1 MTMTPIRAVTRLMA
15 TLAALVLGAQ
25 LALAEAQHK
34 VAIHVDEE
42 NVSTMNMALNNAANI
57 AKHYGGISHAIGVG
71 GRDLGEEVV
80 IEIVTYGPG
89 LHMLRADTSPVKDR
103 IATMALEMDN
113 ISFSACL
120 NTVEAMKQKS
130 QKDVPLI
137 SEASVVPS
145 GAVRLMELQ
154 KDGYAY
160 LRP

>member
-1 MTMTPIRAVTRLMA
+1 MNFNPMRVAKHLAMVT
-15 TLAALVLGAQ
+15 AALVVGAQ
-25 LALAEAQHK
+25 MALAQTANK

-42 NVSTMNMALNNAANI
+42 SIQTMNMALNNAQNI
-57 AKHYGGISHAIGVG
+57 ATFYEEQ
-71 GRDLGEEVV
+71 GEEVI

-89 LHMLRADTSPVKDR
+89 LHMLRSDTSPVAQR
-103 IATMALEMDN
+103 IATMSLEMDN

-120 NTVEAMKQKS
+120 NTVENMRQSS

-137 SEASVVPS
+137 SEATVVPS

-154 KDGYAY
+154 QQGYAY

>member
-1 MTMTPIRAVTRLMA
+1 MTLNPIRTVTRLMA
-15 TLAALVLGAQ
+15 TLAAIVLGAQ
-25 LALAEAQHK
+25 LALADAQHK

-57 AKHYGGISHAIGVG
+57 AKHYG
-71 GRDLGEEVV
+71 DLGEEVI

-103 IATMALEMDN
+103 IATMSLEMDN

-137 SEASVVPS
+137 SEATVVPS

>member
-1 MTMTPIRAVTRLMA
+1 MTKTPIRAATRLLA

-57 AKHYGGISHAIGVG
+57 AKHYG
-71 GRDLGEEVV
+71 DLGEEVV

-103 IATMALEMDN
+103 IAAMSLEMDN

-137 SEASVVPS
+137 SEATVVPS

>member
-1 MTMTPIRAVTRLMA
+1 MTLNPIRAATRLLA
-15 TLAALVLGAQ
+15 ILAALVLGAQ
-25 LALAEAQHK
+25 LALAEVQHK

-57 AKHYGGISHAIGVG
+57 AKHYG
-71 GRDLGEEVV
+71 DLGEEVV

-103 IATMALEMDN
+103 IAVMALEMDN

-120 NTVEAMKQKS
+120 NTVEAMKQKA

-137 SEASVVPS
+137 SEANVVPS

-154 KDGYAY
+154 KEGYAY

>member
-1 MTMTPIRAVTRLMA
+1 M
-15 TLAALVLGAQ
+15 
-25 LALAEAQHK
+25 
-34 VAIHVDEE
+34 
-42 NVSTMNMALNNAANI
+42 S
-57 AKHYGGISHAIGVG
+57 
-71 GRDLGEEVV
+71 
-80 IEIVTYGPG
+80 
-89 LHMLRADTSPVKDR
+89 
-103 IATMALEMDN
+103 LEMDN

-137 SEASVVPS
+137 SEATVVPS

>member
-1 MTMTPIRAVTRLMA
+1 MTHIRTALA
-15 TLAALVLGAQ
+15 TLTLIVVTLSPAF
-25 LALAEAQHK
+25 AEPAHK

-42 NVSTMNMALNNAANI
+42 KLSTMNMALNNAENI
-57 AKHYGGISHAIGVG
+57 AKYYAEK
-71 GRDLGEEVV
+71 GEEVA

-103 IATMALEMDN
+103 IAIMDLEMDH

-120 NTVEAMKQKS
+120 NTVQAMEQTT
-130 QKDVPLI
+130 QNDVPLVD
-137 SEASVVPS
+137 EATIVPS

-154 KDGYAY
+154 EQGYSY

>member
-1 MTMTPIRAVTRLMA
+1 MKIVSGRKNEMTLNPMRAIARLFMA
-15 TLAALVLGAQ
+15 AAALMLGAH
-25 LALAEAQHK
+25 LAYAETPNK

-42 NVSTMNMALNNAANI
+42 SIQTMNMALNNAQNI
-57 AKHYGGISHAIGVG
+57 AAHYEAQ
-71 GRDLGEEVV
+71 GEEVI

-89 LHMLRADTSPVKDR
+89 LHMLRSDTSPVAQR
-103 IATMALEMDN
+103 ISVMALEMDN

-130 QKDVPLI
+130 QKDVPLL
-137 SEASVVPS
+137 SEAVVVPS

-154 KDGYAY
+154 QQGYSY

>member
-1 MTMTPIRAVTRLMA
+1 MTLNPIRTVTRLMA
-15 TLAALVLGAQ
+15 TLAAIVLGAQ
-25 LALAEAQHK
+25 LALADAQHK

-57 AKHYGGISHAIGVG
+57 AKHYG
-71 GRDLGEEVV
+71 DLGEEVI

-103 IATMALEMDN
+103 IATMSLEMDN

-130 QKDVPLI
+130 QKDVPLF
-137 SEASVVPS
+137 SEATVVPS

>member
-1 MTMTPIRAVTRLMA
+1 MMMTPIRAVTRLMA

-57 AKHYGGISHAIGVG
+57 AKHYG
-71 GRDLGEEVV
+71 DLGEEVV

-103 IATMALEMDN
+103 IAAMALEMDN

>member
-57 AKHYGGISHAIGVG
+57 AKHYG
-71 GRDLGEEVV
+71 DLGEEVI

-103 IATMALEMDN
+103 IATMSLEMDN

-137 SEASVVPS
+137 SEATVVPS

>member
-1 MTMTPIRAVTRLMA
+1 MILNPMRAVTRLAMA
-15 TLAALVLGAQ
+15 TAALIVGAHM
-25 LALAEAQHK
+25 AFAETVNK

-42 NVSTMNMALNNAANI
+42 SIQTMNMALNNAQNI
-57 AKHYGGISHAIGVG
+57 AAYYDEKGQDVI
-71 GRDLGEEVV
+71 

-89 LHMLRADTSPVKDR
+89 LHMLRSDTSPVAQR
-103 IATMALEMDN
+103 ISTMSLEMDN

-130 QKDVPLI
+130 QKDVPLL
-137 SEASVVPS
+137 SEAVVVPS

-154 KDGYAY
+154 QQGYAY

>member
-57 AKHYGGISHAIGVG
+57 AKHYG
-71 GRDLGEEVV
+71 DLGEEVI

-103 IATMALEMDN
+103 IATMSLEMDN